1 MLRQEWSSRREK
13 NRQFQ
18 RQLAVAGQNLNPVR
32 AKRRL
37 LGKGPGQGTG
47 ALAIAKA
54 VDGGS
59 DQRQLQLGSGLGE
72 WARRVGWPRSDRAAS
87 PWPRPKRSPPR
98 TARQH
103 RFGHKTPPGPAVGSW
118 SQTPDRRDCRCP

>member
-32 AKRRL
+32 AKRRF

-54 VDGGS
+54 VDAGR
-59 DQRQLQLGSGLGE
+59 DQRQLQLGCGLGSGL
-72 WARRVGWPRSDRAAS
+72 A
-87 PWPRPKRSPPR
+87 PKRSSCITLVQAETKSATNR
-98 TARQH
+98 SEASLW
-103 RFGHKTPPGPAVGSW
+103 A
-118 SQTPDRRDCRCP
+118 

>member
-13 NRQFQ
+13 NRQFE

-37 LGKGPGQGTG
+37 LGKGPGQGNG

-54 VDGGS
+54 VDVGS
-59 DQRQLQLGSGLGE
+59 DQRQLQLGCGLGSGLGCGLGCGL
-72 WARRVGWPRSDRAAS
+72 A
-87 PWPRPKRSPPR
+87 PKRSSCITLVQAETKSATNR
-98 TARQH
+98 SA
-103 RFGHKTPPGPAVGSW
+103 ASLW
-118 SQTPDRRDCRCP
+118 A

>member
-32 AKRRL
+32 VRRRL
-37 LGKGPGQGTG
+37 LGEGPGHGNG

-54 VDGGS
+54 VDGGI
-59 DQRQLQLGSGLGE
+59 DQRQLQLGCGL
-72 WARRVGWPRSDRAAS
+72 A
-87 PWPRPKRSPPR
+87 PKRSSCITLVQAETKSATNR
-98 TARQH
+98 SEASLW
-103 RFGHKTPPGPAVGSW
+103 A
-118 SQTPDRRDCRCP
+118 